1 MTRWIAL
8 LALAAGCSGAASSRP
23 QTEPSDGPGAS
34 APQPTADLGPTPVK
48 KRTLDKDETITSAS
62 GATFTASAGWTVEER
77 PEGIVLTT
85 PEGDLQLTH
94 VEVAAAD
101 RAAAVA
107 AAWKRVRPEFALQ
120 PAQDV
125 DLPARAGWD
134 AVGQIVYVTAS
145 AEQRSV
151 VAVARRKGPTWYVT
165 LVDGKAAGFDRR
177 GAQLFTAIESLKVK
191 GLEKESFAGKKAH
204 PLDATRIAELDRFIE
219 ESRAALKV
227 PGAAV
232 AVVQDGKV
240 VLARGY
246 GVRKQGSAAKVGP
259 RTLFLIG
266 SVTKPLTSLM
276 MARLIDQKRFT
287 WETPVTEVLP
297 SFALGDAA
305 TTRAVKMRH
314 TVCACTGMPRQDY
327 EFIFEFAGF
336 SPEDRLASM
345 KGMVPTTGFGET
357 FQYSNLMVSAGG
369 FAAAHARSPG
379 KKLAAAYAD
388 AMKTQVFAPL
398 GMKVTTL
405 DIKRV
410 ARGDHAAPHPAD
422 LRGEPVP
429 VAAAAETWVV
439 PVAPAGAVW
448 SSAEDMARFLQL
460 ELGKGMLD
468 GKRVVSEEQLLARR
482 VPQVKITDESSY
494 GLAWGVTREYGI
506 EAIGHDGGTGGFLT
520 LLQFL
525 PEHGVGIIILTNS
538 TNAGPLLGAVNRR
551 LLELLFDGKRE
562 AKDNLATEMRIEAE
576 QRAEALKLIGEAD
589 PAWFDPLAGRW
600 FAPGL
605 GRIELRRD
613 KRGATFDV
621 GEWKVGV
628 KKKTDRDGTVKII
641 TTGPLISGLEIEP
654 RQVDGKQVLVITT
667 GQHEYVFER
676 AKK

>member
-8 LALAAGCSGAASSRP
+8 IALLAGCSGSSRSA
-23 QTEPSDGPGAS
+23 TGSAAS
-34 APQPTADLGPTPVK
+34 APRPTADPGPARVT
-48 KRTLDKDETITSAS
+48 KRTLDKEETIASPS
-62 GATFTASAGWTVEER
+62 GATFTASAGWTIEER

-85 PEGDLQLTH
+85 PEGDLQLIH

-107 AAWKRVRPEFALQ
+107 AAWKRVRPDFALH

-145 AEQRSV
+145 AEQRTV
-151 VAVARRKGPTWYVT
+151 VAVARRAGPTWYVT
-165 LVDGKAAGFDRR
+165 LVDGKSAAFDRR
-177 GAQLFTAIESLKVK
+177 GAQLQTAIESLKVK
-191 GLEKESFAGKKAH
+191 GVEEESFAGKKPHA
-204 PLDATRIAELDRFIE
+204 LDAARIAELDRFIE
-219 ESRAALKV
+219 ESRAALEV

-232 AVVQDGKV
+232 AIVQDGKV

-246 GVRKQGSAAKVGP
+246 GVKKQGSKAAVGP
-259 RTLFLIG
+259 KTLFLIG
-266 SVTKPLTSLM
+266 SVTKPLTSLL

-287 WETPVTEVLP
+287 WDTPVTEVLP

-327 EFIFEFAGF
+327 EFIFEFGGF
-336 SPEDRLASM
+336 SAEDRLASM
-345 KGMVPTTGFGET
+345 KGMVPTTRFGET

-369 FAAAHARSPG
+369 FAAAHAAVPR

-388 AMKTQVFAPL
+388 AIKSQVFAPL
-398 GMKVTTL
+398 GMKATTI
-405 DIKRV
+405 DIARV

-422 LRGEPVP
+422 LGGEPVP

-439 PVAPAGAVW
+439 PIAPAGALW
-448 SSAEDMARFLQL
+448 SNVDDMARFLQL

-468 GKRVVSEEQLLARR
+468 GKQVVSEEQLLARR
-482 VPQVKITDESSY
+482 VPQVKITDEASY
-494 GLAWGVTREYGI
+494 GLGWIVTRENGI
-506 EAIGHDGGTGGFLT
+506 PAVWHNGGTGGFLT
-520 LLQFL
+520 LLKFL
-525 PEHGVGIIILTNS
+525 PEHGVGIVILTNS
-538 TNAGPLLGAVNRR
+538 TNAEPLQGAVYRR
-551 LLELLFDGKRE
+551 LLELLFDGKPE
-562 AKDNLATEMRIEAE
+562 AKDDLATEMRIA
-576 QRAEALKLIGEAD
+576 AEARADQLKLIGEAD
-589 PAWFDPLAGRW
+589 PAWFDALAGRW
-600 FAPGL
+600 VAPGL
-605 GRIELRRD
+605 GRIDLRRD
-613 KRGATFDV
+613 KRGATLDA

-641 TTGPLISGLEIEP
+641 TTGPLIAGLELEP
-654 RQVDGKQVLVITT
+654 REKDGKQVLVITT

-676 AKK
+676 SKK